1 MTAQRMLSTY
11 RQTEVQSRTPL
22 ELVVMLYDGGL
33 AFIHQARTAIE
44 RGDIAARRDATS
56 RALAVVSQLQ
66 STLNMEAGGD
76 VARQLDELYTWIT
89 GRLLK
94 ATADNSVEPLDEAA
108 RVLAMLRESWVSIA
122 SGAADP
128 QPVRGAA

>member
-33 AFIHQARTAIE
+33 AFIHQARAAIE

-56 RALAVVSQLQ
+56 RALAIVSQLQ

-76 VARQLDELYTWIT
+76 VARQLDELYTWVT

-122 SGAADP
+122 SGATEP